1 MENCTEGSW
10 TGEQI
15 SFQMQYNEE
24 NAALDNMQYCRTCSI
39 TEHVVVQNMQ
49 YYRTCSS
56 AEYAVL
62 QNMQY

>member
-24 NAALDNMQYCRTCSI
+24 NAALGKSCSI
-39 TEHVVVQNMQ
+39 AEH
-49 YYRTCSS
+49 
-56 AEYAVL
+56 AVL
-62 QNMQY
+62 QNML